1 MRPGNGWIAAA
12 GVAMLLVAP
21 AGAGT
26 ITGHVSSASGA
37 AVSDAV
43 VYVGAIPGK
52 SFPAP
57 AAHALMDQK
66 NLTFIPHVLPV
77 QEGTTVDFANSDSVE
92 HNVFSPDPCA
102 PAFDLGTWGKGG
114 VRSHTFD
121 KPCKAVVLCSIH
133 PDMEAFVVVVPT
145 PYFARTDGTGSY
157 AIQGVPD
164 GAYTLHAWAPNVPE
178 QSLEVAVR
186 GTATADFRMVP

>member
-1 MRPGNGWIAAA
+1 MTVQRIAVLAATAALAAA
-12 GVAMLLVAP
+12 GAA
-21 AGAGT
+21 AGT
-26 ITGHVSSASGA
+26 ITGRVTSGPGE

-43 VYVGAIPGK
+43 VYVGAVPGK
-52 SFPAP
+52 SFAAP
-57 AAHALMDQK
+57 SKHALMDQK

-77 QEGTTVDFANSDSVE
+77 QEGTTVDFANSDSVD

-121 KPCKAVVLCSIH
+121 KPCKAVILCSIH

-145 PYFARTDGTGSY
+145 PYFARTGGDGAYT
-157 AIQGVPD
+157 IQGVPD
-164 GAYTLHAWAPNVPE
+164 GSYTVHAWAPNLPE
-178 QSLEVAVR
+178 QTRDVR
-186 GTATADFRMVP
+186 VKGTATADFRMGR

>member
-1 MRPGNGWIAAA
+1 MRLERIVVLAAA
-12 GVAMLLVAP
+12 AVLGTAA

-26 ITGHVSSASGA
+26 ITGKVTSGSGEE
-37 AVSDAV
+37 VSDAV

-57 AAHALMDQK
+57 RKHALMDQK
-66 NLTFIPHVLPV
+66 NLTFVPHVLPV
-77 QEGTTVDFANSDSVE
+77 QEGTTVDFANSDSVD

-114 VRSHTFD
+114 VRSHTFAS
-121 KPCKAVVLCSIH
+121 PCKAVILCSIH
-133 PDMEAFVVVVPT
+133 PDMEAFVVAVPT
-145 PYFARTDGTGSY
+145 PYFARTDGDGAY

-164 GAYTLHAWAPNVPE
+164 GSYTVHAWAPNLSE
-178 QSLEVAVR
+178 QTREVRVHGA
-186 GTATADFRMVP
+186 ATADFRMGR